1 MGGFAMKT
9 PRKSRNFGT
18 ATHKD
23 LGLRFDIVGAKTTT
37 LGPCFVV
44 IEENDLSRRERI
56 FHADKFDREDFPSV
70 VRDALFLE
78 LAEKESKRV
87 KLKLQKEA
95 ANERARDRQV
105 RAESDVEDE
114 RLEREYQDLEDEP
127 LEPIED
133 SEVISDEDTEG
144 HEPLP
149 ELEEEFVDEE

>member
-44 IEENDLSRRERI
+44 IE
-56 FHADKFDREDFPSV
+56 DREDFPSV